1 MALSQGRLWGSF
13 SSNLI
18 GVILK
23 ILVFVKAVPDTRI
36 SLELNEAMGHLRTE
50 GLVMQWNPPDRA
62 ALETALRI
70 KEIIPDTHITL
81 VHLGPFSGERWI
93 REGLALGSDTGIRI
107 WDDGFGD
114 LSPGGKAFLF
124 SRTAEVLGFDLILTG
139 DRSQDTGSGQ
149 VGALMAG
156 QLGLP
161 CITSVISLELEWE
174 KRSIIARK
182 VLSRG
187 YEESIRCGLPLVVTM
202 GEYPF
207 AERDSSFPALLEALG
222 KEILRWD
229 LGRLG
234 ISEESLRKKEQR
246 LTFSPLR
253 FPRPRVRAIPA
264 PDSSLPA
271 FYRILKLLEGSVQ
284 RRGGKLI
291 EKKEDELVE
300 ELFQTLRREGWLDHL
315 RKEG

>member
-1 MALSQGRLWGSF
+1 M
-13 SSNLI
+13 
-18 GVILK
+18 
-23 ILVFVKAVPDTRI
+23 
-36 SLELNEAMGHLRTE
+36 
-50 GLVMQWNPPDRA
+50 
-62 ALETALRI
+62 
-70 KEIIPDTHITL
+70 
-81 VHLGPFSGERWI
+81 
-93 REGLALGSDTGIRI
+93 
-107 WDDGFGD
+107 
-114 LSPGGKAFLF
+114 
-124 SRTAEVLGFDLILTG
+124 AEVLGFDLILTG
-139 DRSQDTGSGQ
+139 DRSQDTGNGQ
-149 VGALMAG
+149 VGALLAG

-161 CITSVISLELEWE
+161 CINSVISLELEWA

-202 GEYPF
+202 GGYPF
-207 AERDSSFPALLEALG
+207 AEKDPSFRALLEALE
-222 KEILRWD
+222 KEILCWD
-229 LGRLG
+229 LARLG

-284 RRGGKLI
+284 GRGGKLFR
-291 EKKEDELVE
+291 KNEDELVE

-315 RKEG
+315 QKEG

>member
-1 MALSQGRLWGSF
+1 
-13 SSNLI
+13 
-18 GVILK
+18 
-23 ILVFVKAVPDTRI
+23 
-36 SLELNEAMGHLRTE
+36 
-50 GLVMQWNPPDRA
+50 
-62 ALETALRI
+62 
-70 KEIIPDTHITL
+70 
-81 VHLGPFSGERWI
+81 
-93 REGLALGSDTGIRI
+93 
-107 WDDGFGD
+107 
-114 LSPGGKAFLF
+114 
-124 SRTAEVLGFDLILTG
+124 
-139 DRSQDTGSGQ
+139 
-149 VGALMAG
+149 
-156 QLGLP
+156 
-161 CITSVISLELEWE
+161 
-174 KRSIIARK
+174 
-182 VLSRG
+182 
-187 YEESIRCGLPLVVTM
+187 M

-222 KEILRWD
+222 KEILRWG